1 MFTLGFVTNARP
13 NSPPK
18 PFTIFTTPGGN
29 KSPINSN
36 KYKIEIGVD
45 SAGFSTTQFPAAKA
59 GANFQI
65 AIRIGKFHGIICA
78 TTPIGSCTII
88 ETVSLSN
95 SLIDPSS
102 ARITDAKY
110 LK

>member
-1 MFTLGFVTNARP
+1 M
-13 NSPPK
+13 
-18 PFTIFTTPGGN
+18 FTTPGGN

-45 SAGFSTTQFPAAKA
+45 SAGFKTTQFPAAKA
-59 GANFQI
+59 GANFQT
-65 AIRIGKFHGIICA
+65 AIKIGKFQGIICA
-78 TTPIGSCTII
+78 TTPIGSWIII

-95 SLIDPSS
+95 SLIEPSS
-102 ARITDAKY
+102 ARITEAKY